1 MSSEKKDTP
10 ESFILLL
17 FTKKVSST
25 VTFYRQNDPCSRVSN
40 TQYLEISYS

>member
-1 MSSEKKDTP
+1 MSFEKKKPGKFHFT
-10 ESFILLL
+10 FIHQE
-17 FTKKVSST
+17 ST

>member
-1 MSSEKKDTP
+1 MSSEKKTP
-10 ESFILLL
+10 RKVFILLL

-25 VTFYRQNDPCSRVSN
+25 VTFYRQNDPGSRVSN